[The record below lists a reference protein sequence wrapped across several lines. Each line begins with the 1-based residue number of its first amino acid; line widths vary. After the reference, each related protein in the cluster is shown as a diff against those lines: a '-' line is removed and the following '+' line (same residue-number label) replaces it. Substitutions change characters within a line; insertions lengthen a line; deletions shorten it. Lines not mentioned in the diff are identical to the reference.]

1 MAIFNKLQSIP
12 TAAVHYVLLK
22 AYAEN
27 DPKLFNQILVKAKEF
42 IDKDL
47 PRDATTSG
55 FEVFYNRLAPFHYA
69 SEFYVYALVLGLL
82 SWMFWTTPLSRA
94 AIMLMVV
101 AVGLNAFGLLAR
113 MHIQNRPLVMVTN
126 LYSSAVFI
134 GWPAQFFCLIVEFI
148 FPRGIALVAGSAV
161 AAITGIIAHN
171 LSLSGD
177 TMEMMQAVLDTNFW
191 LATHVTCV
199 TLGYTATFL
208 AGFLGVLYVILGVFT
223 PKLRGRQCH
232 DAGQDDLRRRL
243 LRDAA

>member
-1 MAIFNKLQSIP
+1 MPADGDFHKLQSIP

-27 DPKLFNQILVKAKEF
+27 DPKLFNQILAKAKEF

-47 PRDATTSG
+47 PRNATTSG
-55 FEVFYNRLAPFHYA
+55 FEVFYNRLAAVPLCLRVLRLCVGA
-69 SEFYVYALVLGLL
+69 WTLVLDVLDQ
-82 SWMFWTTPLSRA
+82 A
-94 AIMLMVV
+94 AEPCGDLADGGRGRRLMPSVC
-101 AVGLNAFGLLAR
+101 LAR
-113 MHIQNRPLVMVTN
+113 MYIQNRPLVMVTN

-134 GWPAQFFCLIVEFI
+134 GLACAFFCLIMEFI

-177 TMEMMQAVLDTNFW
+177 TLEMMQAVLDTNFW

-199 TLGYTATFL
+199 TLGYTATFV
-208 AGFLGVLYVILGVFT
+208 AGFLGIVYVILGVVHAHA
-223 PKLRGRQCH
+223 GRRHRQRCWP
-232 DAGQDDLRRRL
+232 R
-243 LRDAA
+243 